1 MTWLC
6 PPVPNLPQELENVQ
20 KQAVRM
26 VSGLSS
32 NNYEDKLRELDLW
45 PLVKRRK
52 MYDLVQVYKIINNI
66 GDVNISLT
74 KVGDNNSE
82 RINTRLQ
89 NDPLNLVKKR
99 SNLEMRKNFFTE
111 RVVEHW
117 NNILI
122 QWYTSKPA

>member
-1 MTWLC
+1 
-6 PPVPNLPQELENVQ
+6 
-20 KQAVRM
+20 M

-52 MYDLVQVYKIINNI
+52 MYDLLQDYKIINKI
-66 GDVNISLT
+66 GDVNISST

-82 RINTRLQ
+82 RINTRLHS
-89 NDPLNLVKKR
+89 DPLNLVKKR
-99 SNLEMRKNFFTE
+99 SNLEIRKNFFTE

-117 NNILI
+117 NSLPMSLKNAPTLKNFK
-122 QWYTSKPA
+122 YELKKML

>member
-1 MTWLC
+1 
-6 PPVPNLPQELENVQ
+6 
-20 KQAVRM
+20 M

-99 SNLEMRKNFFTE
+99 SNLEIRKNFFTE

-117 NNILI
+117 NSLPMSLKNAPTLKNFK
-122 QWYTSKPA
+122 YELKKML